1 MKKIFLYGHGG
12 SGNHGCEAIV
22 RSTVQIIRQI
32 TEIPTFLISS
42 NPEED
47 ENYGVNKLCSL
58 IREKNTFSKWSLEF
72 LSAYLN
78 LKFRKEYIPMDK
90 LEYEKAFNYVEEGD
104 LAFAIG
110 GDNYCYKD
118 VERHIMMHEMM
129 LERGAKTILWGC
141 SIEPDI
147 LKNPI
152 IEKDISKYQ
161 FITARESVSY
171 RALKSVNKHTFFIH
185 DPAFSLKMARSD
197 VCNSIKKGMTV
208 GINISPMI
216 IENEN
221 IPGIVMKNYQKL
233 IEYILKKTEME
244 IILIPH
250 VVWKNGDDRIPI
262 RKLYE
267 KYENNNRVKMVED
280 SSCSELKGIIS
291 QCRFFI
297 GSRTHAT
304 IAAYSTT
311 VPTLVV
317 GYSVKA
323 RGIAKDIFGNQKYIV
338 EVQNIKEEEEICD
351 AFKMLIINEKEIKK
365 KLREYINRN
374 EWTETV
380 TKILN

>member
-32 TEIPTFLISS
+32 TEIPIFLISS
-42 NPEED
+42 NLEED

-197 VCNSIKKGMTV
+197 VCDSIKKGMTV

-233 IEYILKKTEME
+233 IEYILKKSEME

-267 KYENNNRVKMVED
+267 KYENNNRVNLTLNEVDRQWHKKRGFTVLRTIFPPVKSMKREF
-280 SSCSELKGIIS
+280 SFLKTAPFLLPIAWILRILKYGKEVCGYKCKDVAGTLETGNRRIRLMKKYKII
-291 QCRFFI
+291 
-297 GSRTHAT
+297 
-304 IAAYSTT
+304 
-311 VPTLVV
+311 
-317 GYSVKA
+317 K
-323 RGIAKDIFGNQKYIV
+323 
-338 EVQNIKEEEEICD
+338 
-351 AFKMLIINEKEIKK
+351 
-365 KLREYINRN
+365 
-374 EWTETV
+374 
-380 TKILN
+380 

>member
-1 MKKIFLYGHGG
+1 
-12 SGNHGCEAIV
+12 
-22 RSTVQIIRQI
+22 
-32 TEIPTFLISS
+32 
-42 NPEED
+42 
-47 ENYGVNKLCSL
+47 
-58 IREKNTFSKWSLEF
+58 
-72 LSAYLN
+72 
-78 LKFRKEYIPMDK
+78 
-90 LEYEKAFNYVEEGD
+90 
-104 LAFAIG
+104 
-110 GDNYCYKD
+110 
-118 VERHIMMHEMM
+118 
-129 LERGAKTILWGC
+129 
-141 SIEPDI
+141 
-147 LKNPI
+147 
-152 IEKDISKYQ
+152 
-161 FITARESVSY
+161 
-171 RALKSVNKHTFFIH
+171 
-185 DPAFSLKMARSD
+185 MARSD